1 MSVRIIRNAG
11 GVPGLMVALNVFSEE
26 VEKRVFED
34 GNLFHNETNLNEGN
48 DKKKK
53 HFVTSPF
60 DWNEDIFSICNLVSD
75 SGLWCEYF
83 TPDYLLGLTYP
94 IGAGF
99 QAHHDSR
106 HRWGETVVGVTL
118 GQGGTMYFTSPK
130 GERKAKEIEEN
141 YINDLGKA
149 SIRIKEYENSYAVE
163 LDLPRRSMYIM
174 TGEARLNF
182 KHGLRTQKS
191 KGFASPPDW
200 NPNNYRRSLTLRHT
214 KCFSDICLEFAI
226 INDPTNEDLIKR
238 LSEQNKYKASV
249 YYNKLLKKDE
259 ILKWRTQM
267 TSVYYEMKFG
277 CLSEKITSRFSRQ
290 ECECY

>member
-1 MSVRIIRNAG
+1 MTLRIIRNAG

-26 VEKRVFED
+26 VEKRVFQD
-34 GNLFHNETNLNEGN
+34 ASVFYHDTMLDDPN

-53 HFVTSPF
+53 HFATSPF
-60 DWNEDIFSICNLVSD
+60 DWNQDIFSLCNLVSD
-75 SGLWCEYF
+75 SGLLSEYF
-83 TPDYLLGLTYP
+83 TPDYSLGLTYP

-99 QAHHDSR
+99 QAHYDSR

-130 GERKAKEIEEN
+130 GETVPNEIGEN
-141 YINDLGKA
+141 YANDFDKP
-149 SIRIKEYENSYAVE
+149 SIRIKEYKNSYAVE

-174 TGEARLNF
+174 TRDARLNF
-182 KHGLRTQKS
+182 KHGLRAQNPKR
-191 KGFASPPDW
+191 FASPPDW
-200 NPNNYRRSLTLRHT
+200 NPNNYRRSITLRHT

-226 INDPTNEDLIKR
+226 INDPTNEELIKR
-238 LSEQNKYKASV
+238 LSEQNKYKPSV

-259 ILKWRTQM
+259 IIKWRTQM

-277 CLSEKITSRFSRQ
+277 RLSEKITSRFSRQ
-290 ECECY
+290 ESECY